1 MAGLTLHP
9 MKEIK
14 IVVQGDQLKF
24 VTELLD
30 RTGATGY
37 TIINNVSGK
46 GHDGFHEGH
55 LVFDDTSSQ
64 VIVFTVV
71 PDSKVEPILA
81 GLGPLFHR
89 HSGAMFVSDVAVSRR
104 EHFTLQ

>member
-1 MAGLTLHP
+1 

-14 IVVQGDQLKF
+14 IIVQGDQLKF

-30 RTGATGY
+30 RTGASGY

-55 LVFDDTSSQ
+55 LVFEDTSSQ

-71 PDSKVEPILA
+71 PDGKVEPILA

-104 EHFTLQ
+104 EHFVPR

>member
-1 MAGLTLHP
+1 

-89 HSGAMFVSDVAVSRR
+89 HSGAMFVSDVAFSRR
-104 EHFTLQ
+104 EHFTLE

>member
-9 MKEIK
+9 MKEVK
-14 IVVQGDQLKF
+14 IIVQGEHLKF

-55 LVFDDTSSQ
+55 LVFEDTSSQ

-104 EHFTLQ
+104 EHFTPK